1 MISRITNVKK
11 TIISILTIL
20 AIYSSANLIAKASIV
35 ESGCLSGEQCVKSVV
50 CNGT

>member
-11 TIISILTIL
+11 TTISILAIL

-35 ESGCLSGEQCVKSVV
+35 ESGCLSGE
-50 CNGT
+50 